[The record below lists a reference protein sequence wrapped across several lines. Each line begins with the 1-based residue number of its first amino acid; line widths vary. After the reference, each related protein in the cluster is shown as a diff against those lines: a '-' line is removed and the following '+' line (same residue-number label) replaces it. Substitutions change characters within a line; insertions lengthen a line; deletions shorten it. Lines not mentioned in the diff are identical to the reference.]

1 MPKFR
6 RSTIAPYATEKSR
19 ITLTKDNNRRY
30 CDTPQGAPYICRT
43 CPGKHHNPLSCV
55 RNIQMRCPAL
65 PSEAGLPA
73 RTGLLCGAQD
83 YPECV
88 RNIEI
93 GCPALTQGNEPPQAL
108 VDGEA
113 GILTGSP
120 AKGHIIVD
128 NSLAIPLPISTTFPA
143 ETPTP
148 AKMTPA
154 NLPTVTLST
163 SINVEVNWSRQDW
176 KGSGSIQHREKK
188 EKRRKGKELTWS
200 RQDWKG

>member
-6 RSTIAPYATEKSR
+6 GPRLRHTPPRSPESPSPKTT
-19 ITLTKDNNRRY
+19 TGGTV
-30 CDTPQGAPYICRT
+30 TP
-43 CPGKHHNPLSCV
+43 LE
-55 RNIQMRCPAL
+55 MRCPAL

-83 YPECV
+83 SPECV

-148 AKMTPA
+148 AEMTPA
-154 NLPTVTLST
+154 SLKS
-163 SINVEVNWSRQDW
+163 
-176 KGSGSIQHREKK
+176 
-188 EKRRKGKELTWS
+188 
-200 RQDWKG
+200 